1 MPPTDS
7 FDPAELL
14 PGALASAEEA
24 CDLIKKMMQRP
35 LESWSKQDR
44 SPVTAIDLAVDALL
58 RRSLGALAPDISW
71 MSEETADDPSRL
83 NARRLWVVDPIDGT
97 RALMSGLPE
106 YCISVALVADHRP
119 VLAIIA
125 NPSTGDLYRAV
136 VGEGAWHNSGRR
148 LQVAKRSTAS
158 APRLLVSRSEH
169 GRGMWQGVAEDMTI
183 EPLSGLAWKM
193 VQVADGLADATVT
206 PWRRSEWDAAAGDL
220 IVAEAGGWSAD
231 LAGNPLSYNQRSPT
245 FRGVI
250 CASGD
255 ATAAARALAEE
266 LEQQRG
272 RLSMLWRRPR

>member
-220 IVAEAGGWSAD
+220 IVAEAGGWSGD